1 MTNARY
7 DSTQSARRSMTSALT
22 DTVGAQAASV
32 LTDLAFRNLGHRR
45 PAGPDDLIRMAEYLM
60 ELGDLVRVAA
70 RSQKIEAVTNR
81 ALYAAVD

>member
-1 MTNARY
+1 MAKAQY
-7 DSTQSARRSMTSALT
+7 DCNQSARRNMISALT

-45 PAGPDDLIRMAEYLM
+45 PASADDLIRMAEYLM
-60 ELGDLVRVAA
+60 ELGDLVRTAA
-70 RSQKIEAVTNR
+70 RSQKIEAVTYR